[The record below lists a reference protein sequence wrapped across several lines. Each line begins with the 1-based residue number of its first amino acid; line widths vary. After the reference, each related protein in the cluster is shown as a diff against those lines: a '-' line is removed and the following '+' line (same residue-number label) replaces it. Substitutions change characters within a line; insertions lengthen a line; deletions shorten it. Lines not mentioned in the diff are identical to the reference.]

1 MKYCRHCGKPLEP
14 SARFCSGCGQ
24 MAYSRPVSE
33 AAPVGPVTRRK
44 RWFIPV
50 MVLVV
55 AACLVLGA
63 VLVWPRVQAASWSEW
78 LRGGTDDDFK
88 ADRPVSGQPAFRVT
102 PAEGITVSGDTNALD
117 KKRRFTAK
125 RMSGQEL
132 FDYSEKNASDEA
144 VHLAGFTLDAGM
156 KAGERFDQPLTL
168 TLSLDKLG
176 IPESVYRSS
185 TLVLTH
191 VRADGATE
199 DIPCQ
204 VSDGVLTA
212 KISSNSLFIVKGV
225 TAGVVAIRGILVR
238 RKFFG
243 VTFNRDTI
251 FHSFSLGSTFKVY
264 WPAALKP
271 ADPAEVDRIAQ
282 RLDAVYASYGIDM
295 KEGFERGINALAVK
309 KSGGW
314 DAGNYKKNLLETI
327 SKDPEYQACMAIL
340 EDPDWVRKHFLP
352 VKVAVIVD
360 CLELA
365 EEYLFEANRGFRRP
379 THVIDV
385 LVAGDGGIDW
395 PEQHGQDAFGAAV
408 NEAGLNPYLHLNAS
422 KLILDA
428 LGTSGQKL
436 AVISEDN
443 MLLTAVHELFH
454 IVQSGYVTIDYKERR
469 WFSEATAVMLE
480 KEAYDYF
487 KATEWI
493 RTEEQE
499 ISFTPR
505 DRYGMCYLSSYAKPS
520 HWVSGE
526 RAFDDYDMHYGY
538 AAAYFLEYL
547 RDNAYRGPGNRFLP
561 DLMAR
566 YSYAADLSGYSSL
579 VGVLGGAPANF
590 SQAYRDFMAQP
601 RPEITRLMFL
611 RTVKGTGDY
620 ASLFSSRTVPLS
632 REKPFRDI
640 ESRYLP
646 LSLAPQALDITL
658 PADRNARL
666 LVRLGSDAMQQS
678 DWFLLTASFD
688 ADGTGWKTADRQ
700 GYTILGEISQP
711 GPVVLFETCSNV
723 TLPSGGLNA
732 LGGRYTVLLLVQP
745 EQPVVTFKDE
755 KIIIDVPARSA
766 LARAG
771 HVHQVQYTIV
781 EPDGT
786 AHQYRVNADMTKLVI
801 NETDVNFTTT
811 EPGATFKFY
820 YTELVRQD
828 SGSESFL
835 SGPDGI
841 AAEYSV
847 NMPTGV
853 FAGPAHW
860 QTLTYEGDKA
870 VLAGDLIDPF
880 YIYVT
885 ALDDDRLRIAAG
897 RSEADA
903 ASRAQVCVYDDE
915 YGLYKFFG
923 WVDDRYAC
931 YEFTFGQNA
940 AGEKIVE
947 GTILFYAE
955 EEHVNSIF
963 TPLESFKIYATE
975 LRR

>member
-1 MKYCRHCGKPLEP
+1 
-14 SARFCSGCGQ
+14 
-24 MAYSRPVSE
+24 
-33 AAPVGPVTRRK
+33 
-44 RWFIPV
+44 

-63 VLVWPRVQAASWSEW
+63 VLVWPHMQAVIRTGW
-78 LRGGTDDDFK
+78 LRGSPDDGVGP
-88 ADRPVSGQPAFRVT
+88 DRPVSGQPAFRVT
-102 PAEGITVSGDTNALD
+102 PVEGITVSGEENALD
-117 KKRRFTAK
+117 KTRRFTAK
-125 RMSGQEL
+125 LMTSQEL
-132 FDYSEKNASDEA
+132 FDYSEKNLSAES

-156 KAGERFDQPLTL
+156 KAGDRFDQPVTL
-168 TLSLDKLG
+168 NLSLAKLG
-176 IPESVYRSS
+176 IPDSVSRST

-191 VRADGATE
+191 IRADGVSE
-199 DIPCQ
+199 EIPCQ
-204 VSDGVLTA
+204 VTDGVLTA
-212 KISSNSLFIVKGV
+212 KISSNSLFIIKGV

-243 VTFNRDTI
+243 FSFNRDTV
-251 FHSFSLGSTFKVY
+251 FSSFQLGSTFKIY
-264 WPAALKP
+264 WPAAMTP

-295 KEGFERGINALAVK
+295 TEGFERGINALAVK

-314 DAGNYKKNLLETI
+314 DAGNYKQSLLETI
-327 SKDPEYQACMAIL
+327 CQDPEYQACMAIL
-340 EDPDWVRKHFLP
+340 EDPSWVREHFLP
-352 VKVAVIVD
+352 AKVAVIAD

-395 PEQHGQDAFGAAV
+395 PEQHGKDSFGAAV
-408 NEAGLNPYLHLNAS
+408 NEVGLNPYLHVNAS
-422 KLILDA
+422 KLIIDA
-428 LGTSGQKL
+428 LGTSGQQL
-436 AVISEDN
+436 AVISDDN

-454 IVQSGYVTIDYKERR
+454 IVQSGYVTIDYKDRR

-480 KEAYDYF
+480 REAYDYF

-493 RTEEQE
+493 RTGERE

-547 RDNAYRGPGNRFLP
+547 RDNAYRGYSSRFLP
-561 DLMAR
+561 DLMMR
-566 YSYAADLSGYSSL
+566 YSYAADTSGYSSL
-579 VGVLGGAPANF
+579 ISVLGGAPANL
-590 SQAYRDFMAQP
+590 SQAYRDFLAKP

-620 ASLFSSRTVPLS
+620 ASLFCSRTVPLS
-632 REKPFRDI
+632 REVPLHDI
-640 ESRYLP
+640 EPRYLP
-646 LSLAPQALDITL
+646 LSLTPRHVNITL
-658 PADRNARL
+658 PAERGARL
-666 LVRLGSDAMQQS
+666 LVRLGSDDMQQS
-678 DWFLLTASFD
+678 DWFKLAASFD
-688 ADGTGWKTADRQ
+688 ADGTGWKMADRQ
-700 GYTILGEISQP
+700 GYSVLGEISQS
-711 GPVVLFETCSNV
+711 GQVVLFETCSNV

-745 EQPVVTFKDE
+745 EEPAVSFDDG
-755 KIIIDVPARSA
+755 KIILDIPSKSA
-766 LARAG
+766 LAKAG
-771 HVHQVQYTIV
+771 HVHQVQYTVV

-786 AHQYRVNADMTKLVI
+786 AHEYRLPADKTKQVI
-801 NETDVNFTTT
+801 DEKDVNLDTA
-811 EPGATFKFY
+811 EPGAVFKFF
-820 YTELVRQD
+820 YTELVRQN
-828 SGSESFL
+828 SGKETFL
-835 SGPDGI
+835 SGPDGVV
-841 AAEYSV
+841 AEYQI
-847 NMPTGV
+847 NKPTGV

-860 QTLTYEGDKA
+860 QTLKYQGDKA
-870 VLAGDLIDPF
+870 VLSVDLIDPF
-880 YIYVT
+880 YVYVT

-903 ASRAQVCVYDDE
+903 ESRAQVCVYDDE

-923 WVDDRYAC
+923 WVVDRYAC
-931 YEFTFGQNA
+931 YEFTFSQNA
-940 AGEKIVE
+940 AGENMVE
-947 GTILFYAE
+947 GTIMFYAE

-975 LRR
+975 LQR